1 MRRVNGLVTTF
12 LMVLLPGIAA
22 AQVDLSGHW
31 TQIVHED
38 APERGAGPDIGE
50 YYGLPLTDEARSR
63 AESWDAEKQYSIE
76 HVCDPHPADYA
87 PSGPGHLRVRSEI
100 DPLTE
105 EVVAWHLTLNWMTP
119 QRHIWMDGRAHP
131 SNVAV
136 HTWQGF
142 STGHWQ
148 GDTLVITT
156 THLKESYARRN
167 GVARSDLATLTEFLT
182 RHGNYLTL
190 VSAIDDPVY
199 LTEPLVRSR
208 EWVYNPGYRMTP
220 YTCIPRLQVARP
232 RGFVAHYLPGD
243 NPLLEDFA
251 RKYQIP
257 LEAAR
262 GGARTMYPEF
272 MLELPRL
279 PLPPSNPR

>member
-156 THLKESYARRN
+156 THLKERA
-167 GVARSDLATLTEFLT
+167 
-182 RHGNYLTL
+182 
-190 VSAIDDPVY
+190 
-199 LTEPLVRSR
+199 
-208 EWVYNPGYRMTP
+208 
-220 YTCIPRLQVARP
+220 
-232 RGFVAHYLPGD
+232 
-243 NPLLEDFA
+243 
-251 RKYQIP
+251 
-257 LEAAR
+257 
-262 GGARTMYPEF
+262 
-272 MLELPRL
+272 
-279 PLPPSNPR
+279 